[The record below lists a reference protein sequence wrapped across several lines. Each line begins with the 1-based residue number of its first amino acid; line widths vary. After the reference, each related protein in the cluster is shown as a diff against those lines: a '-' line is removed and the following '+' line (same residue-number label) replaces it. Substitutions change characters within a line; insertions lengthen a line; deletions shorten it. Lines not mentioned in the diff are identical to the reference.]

1 MNGLYSPAKI
11 LSKDE
16 LWKEYGY
23 LVRWEALKLQARL
36 PSGVETDDLVQA
48 GAIAMMNAVAQF
60 DPTVG
65 VKLKVFLTQR
75 IRWAFLD
82 ELREYDW
89 APRRVRRKSR
99 EVSAAIA
106 SVEQRTGGEATEM
119 EIADEMGLTLQEYH
133 TVLQETNTCQIYSL
147 NELLDEPGEASEL
160 LELQIDELNPMHMI
174 LQHDLVVKISEEIKL
189 LSEREQFILNLY
201 YQQDLNMKEIGLI
214 LNLTETRISQLHS
227 QTIKRLRARIEMRL
241 GLTSV

>member
-1 MNGLYSPAKI
+1 MNGLYSPAII
-11 LSKDE
+11 LSKEE
-16 LWKEYGY
+16 LWKQYGS
-23 LVRWEALKLQARL
+23 LVRREALKLQARL

-65 VKLKVFLTQR
+65 VKLKVFLIQR

-89 APRRVRRKSR
+89 APRRIRRKSR
-99 EVSAAIA
+99 EVSTAIA
-106 SVEQRTGGEATEM
+106 TVEQRTGREATEV
-119 EIADEMGLTLQEYH
+119 EIADEMGLSLQEYH
-133 TVLQETNTCQIYSL
+133 TVLQETNTSQICSL
-147 NELLDEPGEASEL
+147 NEILDVPGEVSEL

-174 LQHDLVVKISEEIKL
+174 LQNDLVLKISEEIKL

-201 YQQDLNMKEIGLI
+201 YQQELNMKEIGLI

-227 QTIKRLRARIEMRL
+227 QTIKRLRARIEIQL
-241 GLTSV
+241 GMNPV